1 MRAKRRPARELRATI
16 DRLPLETRRAMLEGV
31 RDGRILV
38 GAYVSRFGELAFCPM
53 FAAHR
58 RGDSRRA
65 VWGMAISATPS
76 WECHA
81 HMRARPSV
89 EKKFARAWDLY
100 ARGRTGRGPRRAAS
114 GELCA
119 LKAMLEAS
127 IDRTCGGPAELSRAL
142 AEQAAGEAR
151 SALERRPQRTFP
163 RASRPPEPEI
173 VGGGAW
179 LRLCRTYDEYEAA
192 LRELGELDGEPAGPA
207 RHPELSAR
215 R

>member
-16 DRLPLETRRAMLEGV
+16 DQLPLETRRAMLEGV
-31 RDGRILV
+31 KYGRILV
-38 GAYVSRFGELAFCPM
+38 GAYVNRSGELAFCPM
-53 FAAHR
+53 FAAYR

-76 WECHA
+76 WDCHA
-81 HMRARPSV
+81 HMRARPGV
-89 EKKFARAWDLY
+89 EKRFAKAWDLY

-142 AEQAAGEAR
+142 AEQAAGEAK
-151 SALERRPQRTFP
+151 SALERRPQR
-163 RASRPPEPEI
+163 ASSGRGEVPELEI
-173 VGGGAW
+173 AGGSW

-192 LRELGELDGEPAGPA
+192 LREIGELDGEPA
-207 RHPELSAR
+207 RRTELSAR